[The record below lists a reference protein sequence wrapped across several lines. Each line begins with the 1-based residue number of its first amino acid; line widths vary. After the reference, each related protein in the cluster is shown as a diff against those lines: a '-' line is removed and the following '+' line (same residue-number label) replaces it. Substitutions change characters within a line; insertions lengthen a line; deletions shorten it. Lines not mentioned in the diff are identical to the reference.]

1 VPDRDEI
8 IGSARSSFAFLQGRP
23 AEVVDDFW
31 LPTLVYPIGPVT
43 VEVELDRGDQIV
55 HVLIGRTVNGHRPPG
70 YYRHDGRLM
79 RVQFTDALDG
89 GGEPDRAA
97 ARRVRAVAGTSG
109 PAAMVAQIHEP
120 AAILREMTD
129 RLADDR
135 RLFTD

>member
-1 VPDRDEI
+1 MPDRDEI
-8 IGSARSSFAFLQGRP
+8 IGLARSSFAFLQGRP

-89 GGEPDRAA
+89 GGEPDRAPA
-97 ARRVRAVAGTSG
+97 GCAPWPALPARPRWWPRSTSRQRSC
-109 PAAMVAQIHEP
+109 A
-120 AAILREMTD
+120 R
-129 RLADDR
+129 
-135 RLFTD
+135 